1 MLKLLKKAVL
11 QACVIYTILLT
22 AVYTL
27 GAFVNSSWVP
37 TVQMVYSCLGLSLA
51 VALLNLFLFSDKL
64 VPSLRLFIHFV
75 SVGVIFYLM
84 FVVWGG
90 YKANGGSTLI
100 AMLIYLF
107 VYIICAAIVGVYN
120 YLTSDDSKSD
130 STDGEYKSMFN
141 K

>member
-1 MLKLLKKAVL
+1 MLKQLKKAVL

-51 VALLNLFLFSDKL
+51 VALLNMFLFSDRL
-64 VPSLRLFIHFV
+64 VFALRLLIHFV
-75 SVGVIFYLM
+75 SIGVIFYLM

-90 YKANGGSTLI
+90 YKSNGGSTLT
-100 AMLIYLF
+100 AMLVYLF
-107 VYIICAAIVGVYN
+107 VYIICAAIVGAYK
-120 YLTSDDSKSD
+120 YLTSGDDKAKSA
-130 STDGEYKSMFN
+130 DGGYKSIFD

>member
-1 MLKLLKKAVL
+1 MLKLLKKAAL
-11 QACVIYTILLT
+11 QACVIYTVLLT

-51 VALLNLFLFSDKL
+51 VALLNLFLFSDRL
-64 VPSLRLFIHFV
+64 VFFMRLLIHFV
-75 SVGVIFYLM
+75 SIGVIFYLM

-90 YKANGGSTLI
+90 YRANGGSVLT
-100 AMLIYLF
+100 AMLVYLF
-107 VYIICAAIVGVYN
+107 VYIICAAIVGAYR
-120 YLTSDDSKSD
+120 YLISGDNKRKSA
-130 STDGEYKSMFN
+130 DGEYRSMFD